1 MQSTPQGVPPA
12 GYPGPMQPVQPPKK
26 HFNKLIIPFILVLLL
41 FMGASA
47 FGLWAFSERA
57 TYKNDAQKLI
67 DKQVAIT
74 KQAVATA
81 KDKEFVEKEKIPTK
95 AYTGPATFGSVEFN
109 YPKTWSAYIDETG
122 KGGTPLDGYLHPNF
136 VPAIDSGTAFALRVQ
151 VSEKSY
157 DEELKGLES
166 DVKAGKVTVTPYR
179 AEKVPDVLGS
189 KIEGELNDGQKDIMV
204 IFPLRDK
211 TIKIST
217 EAASFAGDFSNI
229 ILKSL
234 KFVP

>member
-1 MQSTPQGVPPA
+1 MPPGQQAAGPPA
-12 GYPGPMQPVQPPKK
+12 GYQGPTPPIKK
-26 HFNKLIIPFILVLLL
+26 HFNKLIIPFVLTTLLL
-41 FMGASA
+41 FGALA
-47 FGLWAFSERA
+47 FGAWAFSERA

-67 DKQVAIT
+67 DKQVAIA
-74 KQAVATA
+74 KQAVSTA

-95 AYTGPATFGSVEFN
+95 TYSGPATFGSVSFS

-122 KGGTPLDGYLHPNF
+122 KGGTPLDGYLHPSF

-157 DEELKGLES
+157 DEELKNLES
-166 DVKAGKVTVTPYR
+166 DVKAGKITVTPYR

-204 IFPLRDK
+204 VFPLRDK

-217 EAASFAGDFSNI
+217 EAASFTGDFNSI

-234 KFVP
+234 TFVP